1 MQNDYHFVILSGCE
15 ESPKIVN
22 ERGILHSVQDN
33 RAKSLAE
40 THFAPPLL
48 NRSMLKFSL
57 EH

>member
-33 RAKSLAE
+33 KAKTIVE
-40 THFAPPLL
+40 THFGTP
-48 NRSMLKFSL
+48 S
-57 EH
+57 